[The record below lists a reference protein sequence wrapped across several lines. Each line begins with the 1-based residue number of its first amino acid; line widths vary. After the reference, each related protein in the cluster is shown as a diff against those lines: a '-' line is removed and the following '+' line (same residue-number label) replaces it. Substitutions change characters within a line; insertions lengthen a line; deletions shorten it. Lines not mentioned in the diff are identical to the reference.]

1 MIQFR
6 RPWKASIMT
15 RNQKQ
20 KGIVRMQRNGGE
32 ALTMI
37 FHCSTQLT
45 ADIIIKPQHFIFSS
59 GEGSLQYQYAIY
71 NMGHWCCYLL
81 LITIVYKK
89 SLDIAKLHLN
99 NARDKTWEAV
109 SGVGRNLD
117 VRSIVMCKSKTPQSW
132 MASYKPDRLN
142 TRLAEKRIKSV
153 WCVKSCGL

>member
-1 MIQFR
+1 
-6 RPWKASIMT
+6 MT

-59 GEGSLQYQYAIY
+59 GEGSFQYLVNNNI
-71 NMGHWCCYLL
+71 GTLKSCYLL
-81 LITIVYKK
+81 LYLD
-89 SLDIAKLHLN
+89 SLRKFYYMN
-99 NARDKTWEAV
+99 NVRDKTWEAV

-117 VRSIVMCKSKTPQSW
+117 VRSIVMCKSKTPQS
-132 MASYKPDRLN
+132 
-142 TRLAEKRIKSV
+142 
-153 WCVKSCGL
+153 

>member
-59 GEGSLQYQYAIY
+59 GEGSLQCQYYIQY
-71 NMGHWCCYLL
+71 MLCLTIIQYGTLK
-81 LITIVYKK
+81 LIVTSYYSLRKISRYSKTAVCSAHCECVQTWINVVSLTDLK
-89 SLDIAKLHLN
+89 SLLSTKCCSVCCTPHT
-99 NARDKTWEAV
+99 RTW
-109 SGVGRNLD
+109 
-117 VRSIVMCKSKTPQSW
+117 ITQ
-132 MASYKPDRLN
+132 
-142 TRLAEKRIKSV
+142 
-153 WCVKSCGL
+153 

>member
-1 MIQFR
+1 
-6 RPWKASIMT
+6 MT

-59 GEGSLQYQYAIY
+59 GEGSFQYQYAIY
-71 NMGHWCCYLL
+71 NNMGYGTLMLL

-89 SLDIAKLHLN
+89 LLDIAKLHLN

-117 VRSIVMCKSKTPQSW
+117 VRSIVMCKSKTPQS
-132 MASYKPDRLN
+132 
-142 TRLAEKRIKSV
+142 
-153 WCVKSCGL
+153 

>member
-1 MIQFR
+1 
-6 RPWKASIMT
+6 MT

-59 GEGSLQYQYAIY
+59 GEGSFQYVVNNNI
-71 NMGHWCCYLL
+71 GTLKLL
-81 LITIVYKK
+81 LITIVYKNF
-89 SLDIAKLHLN
+89 LDIAKLHLN

-117 VRSIVMCKSKTPQSW
+117 VRSIVMCKSKTPQS
-132 MASYKPDRLN
+132 
-142 TRLAEKRIKSV
+142 
-153 WCVKSCGL
+153 